1 MPIAIT
7 IPHDFSATPAFVLQS
22 KGYVRIYWTQ
32 QDTTP
37 DADGFTTHTTLTFS
51 HETTPSRQ
59 KQYLAI
65 LSEAQAQ
72 FPGDGTHKE
81 IMIGANRPDRVLL
94 SSELAPRY
102 NARKFA
108 EFVHSILGG
117 NLPA

>member
-32 QDTTP
+32 QDATP
-37 DADGFTTHTTLTFS
+37 DADGFATHTTLTFS
-51 HETTPSRQ
+51 HES
-59 KQYLAI
+59 KQYRAI

-72 FPGDGTHKE
+72 FPADGTHQE